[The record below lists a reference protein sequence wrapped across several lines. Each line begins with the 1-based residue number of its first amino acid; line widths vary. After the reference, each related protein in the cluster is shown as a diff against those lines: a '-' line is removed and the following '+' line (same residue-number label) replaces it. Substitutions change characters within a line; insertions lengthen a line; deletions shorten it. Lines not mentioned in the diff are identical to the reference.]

1 MYPEREMG
9 SREVP
14 REVRELV
21 DQLGQMFVQALVTDE
36 ASKDVL
42 KQIQEHGF
50 EVGIMVEAT
59 VALHSKHGEDGAG
72 DDAEG
77 VSGLPEAIRGLLEG
91 HEKAE
96 FEWSDED
103 RAMLCNF
110 RISLD

>member
-1 MYPEREMG
+1 MYLEREMV

-36 ASKDVL
+36 ASRDVL

-50 EVGIMVEAT
+50 EVGILVEAT
-59 VALHSKHGEDGAG
+59 VALHSKGLGGGGAAEDQDPQEMFRNIMEKTGKAG
-72 DDAEG
+72 
-77 VSGLPEAIRGLLEG
+77 
-91 HEKAE
+91 
-96 FEWSDED
+96 FEWSEED

-110 RISLD
+110 RISID